1 MPQDIDQHQRMTER
15 RKAGFE
21 KKQARATQTK
31 GLLIVHTGNGKGKST
46 AAWGMILR
54 CLGHGQRVGIVQ
66 FIKGALHSAERDF
79 LQQSDLCDFVTA
91 GEGYTW
97 ETQDRDA
104 DETAARHGW
113 EQAMTMIHDER
124 YSLIVLDE
132 INVVLKYGYLGLEDI
147 LSDLAQRPDA
157 MHVVLTGRNAPAA
170 LIDAADLVTE
180 MKLIKHPYKEQ
191 GIRAQAGIEY

>member
-1 MPQDIDQHQRMTER
+1 MPQDNDQHQRMAER

-21 KKQARATQTK
+21 KKQAHATKIK

-46 AAWGMILR
+46 AAWGMVLR

-104 DETAARHGW
+104 DETAARRGW
-113 EQAMTMIHDER
+113 EQAMTMIRDER

-132 INVVLKYGYLGLEDI
+132 INVVLKYGYLSLEDI
-147 LSDLAQRPDA
+147 LPDLAQRPGA